1 MKLIIPLAA
10 LTLGA
15 CAPQQYVTSVEPVCG
30 SIVTVYINKS
40 DTISEPTS
48 RQIERNNLAREK
60 LCGRSRPPARQDA
73 KGATS

>member
-1 MKLIIPLAA
+1 MRFLILTAA

-15 CAPQQYVTSVEPVCG
+15 CAPQYVAVTEPVCG
-30 SIVTVYINKS
+30 SMATIWVSKS
-40 DTISEPTS
+40 DRLSEGTS
-48 RQIERNNLAREK
+48 SQIEANNLAREK